1 MQVTPTKF
9 TFVKL
14 KSRRI
19 FGEFIRFSGR
29 TKPLLKFIKISNGE
43 SVPGILTL
51 LLLRFGCRHN

>member
-1 MQVTPTKF
+1 
-9 TFVKL
+9 VKL

-29 TKPLLKFIKISNGE
+29 IKPLLKFIKISNGE